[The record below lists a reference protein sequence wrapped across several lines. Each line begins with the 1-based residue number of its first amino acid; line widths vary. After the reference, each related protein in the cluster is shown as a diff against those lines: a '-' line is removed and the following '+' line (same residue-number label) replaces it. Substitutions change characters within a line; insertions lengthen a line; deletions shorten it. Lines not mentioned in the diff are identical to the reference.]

1 SPVDFSNGIATYELD
16 FGTAVLDLKL
26 AVDSTFHYT
35 MFLVQPNEGRR
46 EEDGEEEII
55 EEELSMKDTVI
66 SNVETKSE
74 LDLFVDSIARNYAR
88 NEKAQS
94 LSVAVI
100 HRNKINTFFYGET
113 RKGNNTL
120 PDANTIYETGSI

>member
-1 SPVDFSNGIATYELD
+1 
-16 FGTAVLDLKL
+16 
-26 AVDSTFHYT
+26 
-35 MFLVQPNEGRR
+35 
-46 EEDGEEEII
+46 
-55 EEELSMKDTVI
+55 
-66 SNVETKSE
+66 ETKSE

-120 PDANTIYETGSI
+120 PDANTIYETGSITKTFTATLLADLVNKGQISLEESIATYLPDSVANNPALKDISFQMLANHTSGLPRLASNWN